1 MSPNFKH
8 CFQGREQYSLKKN
21 SNEILGKNTEMFAPS
36 FRNVMCLRLP
46 FGVEVLEISHECL
59 VCVQVRLCVHF
70 NMNIIVWFIKSV
82 TFNKRQR
89 KVQMKVL

>member
-36 FRNVMCLRLP
+36 FRNVMFLGLP
-46 FGVEVLEISHECL
+46 LDL
-59 VCVQVRLCVHF
+59 
-70 NMNIIVWFIKSV
+70 IK
-82 TFNKRQR
+82 KMRC
-89 KVQMKVL
+89 